1 MVDLLDCL
9 LPQSPVFTGPIIEL
23 IYKIRYRLKPES
35 HKIGTKLEISE
46 IVQKLLIV
54 VKGLAKTRLKLLNSS
69 SYIGLKFSELLRFL
83 VGEMFL
89 VLLGSYG
96 LSFLKTI

>member
-46 IVQKLLIV
+46 IVQELLFIIE
-54 VKGLAKTRLKLLNSS
+54 GLAKACLKLLNSS
-69 SYIGLKFSELLRFL
+69 SYMGLKFSELLRLL

-96 LSFLKTI
+96 LSFL